1 MVARVRGGVVSLRG
15 GVATAGGRWRRSGEG
30 WHREADRGM
39 VAGGEEGAVARKKR
53 RDLVGTGKRRG
64 FF

>member
-1 MVARVRGGVVSLRG
+1 VGGGVAQRRG
-15 GVATAGGRWRRSGEG
+15 GVAQ
-30 WHREADRGM
+30 GM